1 MGLLLR
7 CRSVWRGQRRE
18 DLSVD
23 TKAPERRWNV
33 KGLESVCE
41 EVRSASR
48 LTPGGLKGAY
58 RVPRITPRV
67 SAPRANPLPLHCL
80 LGPKTQALGQR

>member
-1 MGLLLR
+1 MGLLLGYK
-7 CRSVWRGQRRE
+7 SVWRSQKRK

-23 TKAPERRWNV
+23 PKAAERTWNV
-33 KGLESVCE
+33 KGLESVYE

-67 SAPRANPLPLHCL
+67 SAPKANSLPLHCF